1 MRAMPVPSRLG
12 VVVTLI
18 AIGLF
23 ASSVLGLPARGVG
36 PDGLS
41 ITISGNALLGFVLVG
56 LAWTG
61 TGAIMRDHP
70 KIGEKRADL
79 LILPCI
85 LPAALTAA
93 AWALLA
99 QPDTIG
105 TKIVGTAGSAGLL
118 AVLILLEYHAIDA
131 KGRWRVAMLFSQR
144 TMSYLTATLLY
155 LGIRLSIST
164 KPIAT
169 LAIVSGGA
177 VLGWRLLAD
186 EERLGQPIPA
196 ADPAGTDHG
205 PMATLAQQVWL
216 WVLGLA
222 LLLGLVSWLF
232 GLWAFSPLSHSL
244 VLVVFLYVGAGI
256 TRHFHMGELTQ
267 RLALEYLV
275 VAVVVLVLL
284 LSWAR

>member
-1 MRAMPVPSRLG
+1 MRAMPVPNRLG
-12 VVVTLI
+12 VVATLI

-23 ASSVLGLPARGVG
+23 ASSMLALPARDVG
-36 PDGLS
+36 LDGLS
-41 ITISGNALLGFVLVG
+41 VTLSGNTLLGFVLVG

-61 TGAIMRDHP
+61 TDAIMRDRP
-70 KIGEKRADL
+70 QIREKPVDL

-118 AVLILLEYHAIDA
+118 AILILLEYHAIDA
-131 KGRWRVAMLFSQR
+131 KGRWRVAMQFAQH

-155 LGIRLSIST
+155 LAIRLSMST
-164 KPIAT
+164 NLTAT
-169 LAIVSGGA
+169 LAVVSGSA

-186 EERLGQPIPA
+186 EERLRQRVPA
-196 ADPAGTDHG
+196 AHPAGPDHG
-205 PMATLAQQVWL
+205 PLAALAQQVWL

-222 LLLGLVSWLF
+222 LLLGLTSWLF
-232 GLWAFSPLSHSL
+232 GLWVSSPLAHSL

-256 TRHFHMGELTQ
+256 TRHFHVGELTQ
-267 RLALEYLV
+267 RLALEYLI
-275 VAVVVLVLL
+275 VALVVLVLL
-284 LSWAR
+284 LSLAR

>member
-1 MRAMPVPSRLG
+1 MRAMPVPNRLG
-12 VVVTLI
+12 VVATLI

-23 ASSVLGLPARGVG
+23 ASSMLALPARDVG
-36 PDGLS
+36 LDGLS
-41 ITISGNALLGFVLVG
+41 VTLSGNTLLGFVLVG

-61 TGAIMRDHP
+61 TDAIMRDRP
-70 KIGEKRADL
+70 QIREKPVDL

-118 AVLILLEYHAIDA
+118 AILILLEYHAMDA
-131 KGRWRVAMLFSQR
+131 KGRWRVAMQFAQH

-155 LGIRLSIST
+155 LAIRLSMST
-164 KPIAT
+164 NLTAT
-169 LAIVSGGA
+169 LAVVSGSA

-186 EERLGQPIPA
+186 EERR
-196 ADPAGTDHG
+196 
-205 PMATLAQQVWL
+205 L

-222 LLLGLVSWLF
+222 LLLGLTSWLF
-232 GLWAFSPLSHSL
+232 GLWVSSPLAHSL

-256 TRHFHMGELTQ
+256 TRHFHVGELTQ
-267 RLALEYLV
+267 RLALEYLI
-275 VAVVVLVLL
+275 VALVVLVLL

>member
-1 MRAMPVPSRLG
+1 MEAMRLSNRLG
-12 VVVTLI
+12 VVATLI

-23 ASSVLGLPARGVG
+23 ASSVLALPARDVG
-36 PDGLS
+36 LGGLS
-41 ITISGNALLGFVLVG
+41 VTLSGNTLLGFVLVG

-61 TGAIMRDHP
+61 TDAIVRDHP
-70 KIGEKRADL
+70 QIGEKRAGL

-99 QPDTIG
+99 EPNTIE
-105 TKIVGTAGSAGLL
+105 TKIVGTAGSTGLL
-118 AVLILLEYHAIDA
+118 AMLILLEYHAIDA
-131 KGRWRVAMLFSQR
+131 RGQWRVAIEFAQR
-144 TMSYLTATLLY
+144 TMSYLTATLVC

-177 VLGWRLLAD
+177 VLGWKLLAD
-186 EERLGQPIPA
+186 EERLWQRVPA
-196 ADPAGTDHG
+196 AHPAGPDHG
-205 PMATLAQQVWL
+205 PLAALAQQVWL